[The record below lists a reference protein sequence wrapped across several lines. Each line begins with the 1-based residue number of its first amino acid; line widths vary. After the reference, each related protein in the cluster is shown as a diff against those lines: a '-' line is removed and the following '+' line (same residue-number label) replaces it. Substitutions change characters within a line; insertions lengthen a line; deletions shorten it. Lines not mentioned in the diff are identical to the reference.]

1 MYRTM
6 DPYVVTSLLI
16 VLIGFTVSSFGNL
29 IGFGGGIFM
38 VPILV
43 TVFHYPLAIA
53 VGSVMFSLIFS
64 SLMATYR
71 HRKEGHVDFKMGT
84 LLEVPTMGGVILG
97 SLLLSYLSTAGLEI
111 LFSVLVFVLGLSF
124 WLKKAKTENAS
135 PKTDLFFRLNQ
146 WKPGW
151 TVHHRTMNLTY
162 RASFW
167 LVLFFGLF
175 AGTLA
180 GLFGIGGGFLKTPIM
195 LKVFKMPVKVATA
208 TALFMILIT
217 SITGSISHFV
227 QGHILLSHAWP
238 VTIGFVGGA
247 IAGNRLTPSIG
258 DDVLERLIGLGLIL
272 AALVM
277 FANFYTHLGSAP

>member
-1 MYRTM
+1 M
-6 DPYVVTSLLI
+6 DPYIITPLLI

-43 TVFHYPLAIA
+43 TIFHYPLAIA

-71 HRKEGHVDFKMGT
+71 LRRKGHVDFKMGI

-97 SLLLSYLSTAGLEI
+97 SLLLSYISTAGLEI
-111 LFSVLVFVLGLSF
+111 LFSILVFILGLSF
-124 WLKKAKTENAS
+124 WLKKAKTGDAS
-135 PKTDLFFRLNQ
+135 AKPDLFSRMNQ
-146 WKPGW
+146 WKPGL
-151 TVHHRTMNLTY
+151 VIHHKEMNLTY
-162 RASFW
+162 RASVG
-167 LVLFFGLF
+167 LILFFGLS

-195 LKVFKMPVKVATA
+195 LRVFKMPVKVATA

-217 SITGSISHFV
+217 SITGSLSHYI

-238 VTIGFVGGA
+238 VMIGFAGGA
-247 IAGNRLTPSIG
+247 IAGNRLTPTIG
-258 DDVLERLIGLGLIL
+258 DEVLEKLIGLGLIL

-277 FANFYTHLGSAP
+277 FANFYQ

>member
-1 MYRTM
+1 M
-6 DPYVVTSLLI
+6 DPYIVTSLLI
-16 VLIGFTVSSFGNL
+16 ILIGFTVSSFGNL

-43 TVFHYPLAIA
+43 TIFHYPLAIA

-71 HRKEGHVDFKMGT
+71 LRKEGHVDFKMGT
-84 LLEVPTMGGVILG
+84 LLEIPTMFGVILG

-111 LFSVLVFVLGLSF
+111 LFSVLVFILGLSF
-124 WLKKAKTENAS
+124 WLKKTTIEKASAK
-135 PKTDLFFRLNQ
+135 PDLFSRMNQ
-146 WKPGW
+146 WKPGLVIQH
-151 TVHHRTMNLTY
+151 TKMNLTY
-162 RASFW
+162 RASLW
-167 LVLFFGLF
+167 LILFFGLS

-180 GLFGIGGGFLKTPIM
+180 GLFGIGGGFMKTPIM

-217 SITGSISHFV
+217 SITGSISHYL
-227 QGHILLSHAWP
+227 QGHILFSHVWP
-238 VTIGFVGGA
+238 VIIGFVGGA
-247 IAGNRLTPSIG
+247 IAGNRLTPSVS
-258 DDVLERLIGLGLIL
+258 DEVLERLIGLGLIL

-277 FANFYTHLGSAP
+277 FANFYTHRGY